1 MNWRRLALALAALAI
16 VAIGLLTIVD
26 GGWRDPYADQWRMY
40 PFYLLLPF
48 PDSVLQL
55 ENGHRPVLP
64 GLVRVAE
71 LYWRDG
77 GQTLQLAVGALAA
90 LATLLILAAIAL
102 RDRSL
107 PGERRWLAVATCAA
121 GVFWLGNGRFLLHG
135 NESVHG
141 YLLTAFVA
149 AAIALL
155 LRPSAHP
162 GRNLFVACLCAAG
175 AAFCF
180 GPGIAAFVAVIVVLV
195 LDRRWRALPW
205 VVLAIVLTLVL
216 YFSLP
221 GAGGVSAV
229 LHLQPLENLR
239 VSATWLA
246 SMWVHLLQPFHDPE
260 AARGLPGW
268 LASLTT
274 PIAQAWQGQFGSL
287 WLRHGPATVLGLTAI
302 GHVVVATVSSLRT
315 PIASTVRRGGLAL
328 AWFSIATAGLVS
340 LSRLDYFAQY
350 PDQIMAQRY
359 LPWSSLFWT
368 GVLLTWLGS
377 PSRQRWPHVASATVV
392 LALLAGTLA
401 SSPAYRGWALQVRD
415 GLAVQAAG
423 VAVGTLAQS
432 QPLWESK
439 FEEMLAARPLLAERQ
454 RAVFA
459 WPELRQQPGPA
470 PQGID
475 DTAMTLT
482 LSVQPVD
489 NRFGGEGVAVSA
501 QALSRSGDNTVP
513 ERLLLADADGR
524 ATALMVRQRRHA
536 DLRYAGYAWPGVDA
550 DTVLASRVLA
560 RENDGWRC
568 LANCAR

>member
-1 MNWRRLALALAALAI
+1 MNWRALALALIALTI
-16 VAIGLLTIVD
+16 VAIGLLTIID

-40 PFYLLLPF
+40 PFYLQLPF
-48 PDSVLQL
+48 PESVLQL

-71 LYWRDG
+71 LYWLDG
-77 GQTLQLAVGALAA
+77 GQTLQLTVGALAA
-90 LATLLILAAIAL
+90 LVTVLILATIAL
-102 RDRSL
+102 RDHSL
-107 PGERRWLAVATCAA
+107 SVERRWLAVTACAA

-155 LRPSAHP
+155 LRPSTRP
-162 GRNLFVACLCAAG
+162 GRRLFAACLCAAG

-205 VVLAIVLTLVL
+205 VALAIGLTLVV

-221 GAGGVSAV
+221 DADGVSSV

-246 SMWVHLLQPFHDPE
+246 SMWAHLLQPFHDPE
-260 AARGLPGW
+260 AAQRLPAW
-268 LASLTT
+268 LAAVTM
-274 PIAQAWQGQFGSL
+274 PIAQAWQAQFGSL
-287 WLRHGPATVLGLTAI
+287 WLRHAPATLLGLIAI
-302 GHVVVATVSSLRT
+302 GYVVLATVTSLRT
-315 PIASTVRRGGLAL
+315 PGASTVRRAGLAL
-328 AWFSIATAGLVS
+328 AWFTIATAGLVS

-377 PSRQRWPHVASATVV
+377 PSPRRWPHVASTVV
-392 LALLAGTLA
+392 VVALLAGTLV
-401 SSPAYRGWALQVRD
+401 SSPAYRGWSLQVRD
-415 GLAVQAAG
+415 GLALQAAG
-423 VAVGTLAQS
+423 VAVGTLAQT

-439 FEEMLAARPLLAERQ
+439 LDEIEVVRPMLAEQQKAM
-454 RAVFA
+454 FA
-459 WPELRQQPGPA
+459 WPELHRQPGPA
-470 PQGID
+470 PQQVD
-475 DTAMTLT
+475 ETSMTLT
-482 LSVQPVD
+482 LSAEAID

-501 QALSRSGDNTVP
+501 KATMQSGNEAVP

-524 ATALMVRQRRHA
+524 ATALMVRQRRHGE
-536 DLRYAGYAWPGVDA
+536 LHYAGYAWPGVDI
-550 DTVLASRVLA
+550 DTVTDSRVLSWDH
-560 RENDGWRC
+560 DGWRC
-568 LANCAR
+568 LAHCAR